1 MISTTSNKKGFTL
14 IELIIAITIFTFLV
28 ALGVASYINLS
39 VTMKKQNIMR
49 KLYTEMEQVLS
60 DINRWGKFYQI
71 DYAWYSAH
79 HEPLSVEDGNTS
91 LALISKDNLSRIV
104 IAKEEGRDTLGIYK
118 EKKEGETFVP
128 ADGFSDQTPLPLTSE
143 NLHIQEARF
152 FLFPDEAH
160 RDIFQQKIT
169 TVFNGFMINPYQPE
183 TPEHFT
189 LQTTFSS
196 RLYASAL

>member
-1 MISTTSNKKGFTL
+1 MISTVPHRKGFTL

-28 ALGVASYINLS
+28 AIGVASYINLS

-71 DYAWYSAH
+71 DYSWYTTN
-79 HEPLSVEDGNTS
+79 HELLSVEEGNAS
-91 LALISKDNLSRIV
+91 LALISKDKLSRIV
-104 IAKEEGRDTLGIYK
+104 IEKEEGGDTLGVYK

-128 ADGFSDQTPLPLTSE
+128 ADGFTDQTPLPLTSE
-143 NLHIQEARF
+143 NLHVQKARF
-152 FLFPDEAH
+152 FLFPDAEH
-160 RDIFQQKIT
+160 QDVFQQKIT
-169 TVFNGFMINPYQPE
+169 IVFNGFMINPYQPE

-196 RLYASAL
+196 RLYAPAL